1 MASTDVP
8 SSPVVDGSK
17 PVAKPKQLM
26 RQYELV
32 ERVRAYDPGVNED
45 LLNRAYVFSM
55 QAHGMQLRASGDP
68 YFSHPLEVAGLLTDM
83 KLDSTTIATGLL
95 HDTVED
101 TLASMDDIQKQFGP
115 NVARLVDGVT
125 KLSRIE
131 LQAQTDQAK
140 QAENFRKLVLAMSE
154 DIRVLLVKLADR
166 LHNMRTLHYLKDPEK
181 RRRIARETLEI
192 YAPLA
197 ERIGIEKM
205 QHELEDLAFAELYP
219 DARNSIVTRLEFLRS
234 EGGKLVDKILAE
246 LKKVIAEGGVKA
258 ELEGREKTPYS
269 IWRKMQR
276 KNVAFEQLSDIMAF
290 RIHVESVEQC
300 YQVLGI
306 IHSHYSVV
314 PGRFKDYISTPKPN
328 QYQSIHTGVIGPE
341 RQRIEIQIRT
351 YTMHEVAEMGVAA
364 HWDYKA
370 GGIKTDGQQYR
381 WLRELLDIVEHAQK
395 PEEFLENTKL
405 ELFQDQVFCFTPKG
419 DLIALPRGATPV
431 DFAYA
436 VHSGVGDSCVGA
448 KVNGR
453 MVPLRTVLRN
463 GDQVDII
470 RQKGGTP
477 SPAWERFVVSGKAR
491 ACIRRFIRTQ
501 QRTEFILLGR
511 SMLDKMCKQ
520 EGVDFSDKAFEAVA
534 KNFQSASLD
543 DLLASVG
550 ASLQPVRDVFNAAY
564 PNHKARPVEKVEPV
578 AEKLAA
584 APAAKPKPKPGM
596 APLTLKGLIPGMAVH
611 YARCCH
617 PLPGDSIVGIVTTGK
632 GVTIHTADCETLESF
647 ARTPE
652 RWIDVGWGDGHGKD
666 GGELV
671 GRLSVVL
678 TNKPNSF
685 GALTTVIGKNNGNIT
700 NLKIINRTPDFFDV
714 LVDVEV
720 KDSSHLVNIIAA
732 LRANTAINSVERT
745 KGR

>member
-1 MASTDVP
+1 MDTPLTPEAP
-8 SSPVVDGSK
+8 NPVV
-17 PVAKPKQLM
+17 KPKRLM
-26 RQYELV
+26 RQYDLV
-32 ERVRAYDPGVNED
+32 ERVRAYDPNVNED

-83 KLDSTTIATGLL
+83 KMDSTTIATGLL

-101 TLASMDDIQKQFGP
+101 TLASMDDILKQFGP
-115 NVARLVDGVT
+115 SVARLVDGVT

-131 LQAQTDQAK
+131 LQTDQAT

-205 QHELEDLAFAELYP
+205 QHELEDLAFGELYP
-219 DARNSIVTRLEFLRS
+219 DARASIVTRLEFLRS

-246 LKKVIAEGGVKA
+246 LKTVITEGGVTA
-258 ELEGREKTPYS
+258 EIEGREKVPYS

-290 RIHVESVEQC
+290 RIHVDTIEQC

-328 QYQSIHTGVIGPE
+328 QYQSLHTGVIGPE

-351 YTMHEVAEMGVAA
+351 YKMHEVAELGVAA
-364 HWDYKA
+364 HWDYKD
-370 GGIKTDGQQYR
+370 GGTAMSTEGQQYR

-405 ELFQDQVFCFTPKG
+405 ELFQDQVFCFSPKG

-436 VHSGVGDSCVGA
+436 VHSGIGDTCVGA

-491 ACIRRFIRTQ
+491 ACIRKFIRTQ

-511 SMLDKMCKQ
+511 SMMDKLCKQ
-520 EGVDFSDKAFEAVA
+520 EGVDFSDKAFEPIMRQ
-534 KNFQSASLD
+534 FQSSSVD
-543 DLLASVG
+543 DLFANIG

-564 PNHKARPVEKVEPV
+564 PAHRAKAATEK
-578 AEKLAA
+578 EKLAA
-584 APAAKPKPKPGM
+584 ALIADKFPALKAKPKLGTG
-596 APLTLKGLIPGMAVH
+596 PLTLKGLIPGMAVH

-632 GVTIHTADCETLESF
+632 GVTIHTSDCETLESF
-647 ARTPE
+647 TRTPE
-652 RWIDVGWGDGHGKD
+652 RWIDVGWGDAHGKD
-666 GGELV
+666 GNELV

-678 TNKPNSF
+678 TNKPNNF
-685 GALTTVIGKNNGNIT
+685 ATMTTIIGKNNGNIT
-700 NLKIINRTPDFFDV
+700 NFKIINRTPEFFDV
-714 LVDVEV
+714 LVDIEV
-720 KDSSHLVNIIAA
+720 KDASHLTNIVAA
-732 LRANTAINSVERT
+732 LRANSVINSVERT